1 MKPFS
6 QKFRALA
13 FALGAACCVIALL
26 VWLNREHAGALVF
39 LDNEVHDFMMR
50 RLEPTPPSPAVAIVD
65 IDERSLAA
73 LGQWPWPRSLL
84 ADLVEKIF
92 ADGAA
97 AVGLDILLS
106 EPDRTSP
113 ARFAEELARRTGRGP
128 DLSAYAPEA
137 VDHDLRFREAIR
149 GKPVALGA
157 FGYYGGKE
165 ALPEPLPPG
174 AMYAEKKPK
183 GVAQLPDVH
192 EGLTPLSSLAA
203 PLPFFGATVG
213 LFNTHVD
220 SDGTARAV
228 PVLVKAGEKVLTS
241 LSLATLQKAVG
252 KPLVLM
258 RSSHDHV
265 VLRLGPYSFPIQ
277 ADGSYRPVFRGP
289 GHTFPYY
296 SAEAVLSG
304 AVPAEALKGRI
315 VFVGST
321 AAGLRDFRK
330 TPFDEVMPG
339 VEIHATV
346 VDNVLAGTGMRISA
360 GADRIILCAVA
371 LGALACAVLFT
382 LATPPVYCLGGMV
395 LLALWW
401 GGAWL
406 LFRQGILLSPVL
418 PTFAVLLMAML
429 CLPVRQFVRDRQAAL
444 LKRAFNRYVA
454 PEVVARIVEQGGRPL
469 AGAQKEITVLFTDV
483 RNFTAISESLPPDKL
498 VELLNAYFTPMT
510 ACVTSREGTLDK
522 FIGDALMA
530 FWNAPVEVENHQR
543 KAVETALEM
552 QATLARLRPQ
562 FRERFGV
569 ELRIGCGINCGP
581 AHVGN
586 MGSNDLLDYTCIGDN
601 VNLASRLEG
610 LCRVYG
616 CDIIVSG
623 AVAAACGPG
632 IFFRLLDRVRVKGK
646 QQAVEILVPVPGA
659 VDTAREECWSEA
671 LGRYFAGDFA
681 EAEGLFVKLAEYAD
695 MRGAAL
701 LFADRARRLALAP
714 PPRWDGT
721 WVYSGK

>member
-1 MKPFS
+1 MKRPS
-6 QKFRALA
+6 KKFRALA

-26 VWLNREHAGALVF
+26 AWLDREHADAVVF

-50 RLEPTPPSPAVAIVD
+50 RLDAAAPSPAVAIVD

-73 LGQWPWPRSLL
+73 LGQWPWPRDLL
-84 ADLVEKIF
+84 ADLVGKIL

-113 ARFAEELARRTGRGP
+113 ARFAEELEKRTGRAL

-137 VDHDLRFREAIR
+137 VDHDLRFREAIKGR
-149 GKPVALGA
+149 PVALGA
-157 FGYYGGKE
+157 FGYYAGAE
-165 ALPEPLPPG
+165 AWPDPMPSG

-183 GVAQLPDVH
+183 GMAHLPDIR

-203 PLPFFGATVG
+203 PLPFYGATVG

-228 PVLVKAGEKVLTS
+228 PVLVKAGDKVFTS
-241 LSLATLQKAVG
+241 LALATLQKAVR
-252 KPLVLM
+252 KPLFLM
-258 RSSHDHV
+258 RSPHDTME
-265 VLRLGPYSFPIQ
+265 LRLGPYTFPIQ

-296 SAEAVLSG
+296 SAEAVLSR
-304 AVPAEALKGRI
+304 AVPAEALAGRI

-346 VDNVLAGTGMRISA
+346 VDNVLAGTGMLMPA
-360 GADRIILCAVA
+360 GAARIILCAVA
-371 LGALACAVLFT
+371 LGALVCAVLFT
-382 LATPPVYCLGGMV
+382 LATPPVYCLGGVV

-401 GGAWL
+401 GGAWV
-406 LFRQGILLSPVL
+406 LFRHGIFLSPVL
-418 PTFAVLLMAML
+418 PTLAVLLMAML
-429 CLPVRQFVRDRQAAL
+429 CLPVRQFVRDRQAAV

-454 PEVVARIVEQGGRPL
+454 PEVVARVVEQGGRPL
-469 AGAQKEITVLFTDV
+469 AGAQKEVTVLFTDV
-483 RNFTAISESLPPDKL
+483 RNFTAISEKLAPAQL

-510 ACVTSREGTLDK
+510 ACVISREGTLDK

-530 FWNAPVEVENHQR
+530 FWNAPVQVENHQR
-543 KAVETALEM
+543 KAVEAALEM

-562 FRERFGV
+562 FQERFGV
-569 ELRIGCGINCGP
+569 ELRIGCGINSGR

-623 AVAAACGPG
+623 AVAEACGPG
-632 IFFRLLDRVRVKGK
+632 IFFRPLDRVRVKGK
-646 QQAVEILVPVPGA
+646 QQAVEIFVPVPGP
-659 VDTAREECWSEA
+659 VDNAREECWREA
-671 LGRYFAGDFA
+671 LGRYFAGDFG
-681 EAEGLFVKLAEYAD
+681 EAEKQFAQLAEYAD
-695 MRGAAL
+695 MRVAAL
-701 LFADRARRLALAP
+701 LFAGRARRLALEP
-714 PPRWDGT
+714 PENWDGT

>member
-1 MKPFS
+1 MKRLS
-6 QKFRALA
+6 QKLRGLCL
-13 FALGAACCVIALL
+13 ALGAACCVTALL
-26 VWLNREHAGALVF
+26 AWLEREHADAVVF

-50 RLEPTPPSPAVAIVD
+50 RLEPSPPSPAVAIVD
-65 IDERSLAA
+65 IDEPSLAA
-73 LGQWPWPRSLL
+73 LGQWPWPRDLL
-84 ADLVEKIF
+84 AELVEKIL

-113 ARFAEELARRTGRGP
+113 ARFAEALAKRTGRPP
-128 DLSAYAPEA
+128 DLSAYPPEA
-137 VDHDLRFREAIR
+137 VDHDLRFREAIKGR
-149 GKPVALGA
+149 PVALGA
-157 FGYYGGKE
+157 FGYYGGDE
-165 ALPEPLPPG
+165 GLPAPLPPG

-183 GVAQLPDVH
+183 GMAHLPDIR

-203 PLPFFGATVG
+203 PLPFYGATVG

-228 PVLVKAGEKVLTS
+228 PVLVKAGDKVLTS
-241 LSLATLQKAVG
+241 LALATLQKAVK
-252 KPLVLM
+252 KPLFLM
-258 RSSHDHV
+258 RSPHDNV
-265 VLRLGPYSFPIQ
+265 ELRLGPYTFPIQ
-277 ADGSYRPVFRGP
+277 MDGSYRPIFRGP

-296 SAEAVLSG
+296 SAAAVLSG
-304 AVPAEALKGRI
+304 AVPAEALAGRI

-346 VDNVLAGTGMRISA
+346 VDNVLAGTGMRMPA

-382 LATPPVYCLGGMV
+382 FATPLVYCLGGLA
-395 LLALWW
+395 LLGLWW
-401 GGAWL
+401 GGSWL
-406 LFRQGILLSPVL
+406 LFRQGSSVSPVL
-418 PTFAVLLMAML
+418 PTLAVLLMAML
-429 CLPVRQFVRDRQAAL
+429 CLPVRQFVRDRQAAV

-469 AGAQKEITVLFTDV
+469 AGAQKEVTILFTDV
-483 RNFTAISESLPPDKL
+483 RNFTAISERLAPDKL

-510 ACVTSREGTLDK
+510 ACVTSHEGTLDK

-543 KAVETALEM
+543 KAVEGALEM
-552 QATLARLRPQ
+552 QATLARLRPKFQ
-562 FRERFGV
+562 QRFGV

-610 LCRVYG
+610 LCRLYG

-623 AVAAACGPG
+623 AVAEACGPG
-632 IFFRLLDRVRVKGK
+632 IFFRPLDRVRVKGK
-646 QQAVEILVPVPGA
+646 QQAVEIFVPVPGEA
-659 VDTAREECWSEA
+659 DTARERRWSEA

-681 EAEGLFVKLAEYAD
+681 EAERLFARLAEYAD
-695 MRGAAL
+695 MRVAAL
-701 LFADRARRLALAP
+701 LFAGRARRLALEP
-714 PPRWDGT
+714 PARWDGT